1 MKKRTKIHF
10 NEITAYSNTYK
21 VSYKN
26 VVKRL
31 LEEEIITA
39 SNAKYTNI
47 YINKKINFMKLL
59 FTEEPYNY
67 EKNAIQTNCSR
78 FNPKR
83 FKNISKKNLRK
94 KYNCSPQ
101 FFLEFFLFAIIFIS
115 EK

>member
-1 MKKRTKIHF
+1 MLSYLIFILASIFKNSSIV
-10 NEITAYSNTYK
+10 

-47 YINKKINFMKLL
+47 YINKNKLHEIA

-67 EKNAIQTNCSR
+67 EKMLYKLIAQGLIQSD
-78 FNPKR
+78 
-83 FKNISKKNLRK
+83 SK
-94 KYNCSPQ
+94 Y
-101 FFLEFFLFAIIFIS
+101 I
-115 EK
+115 

>member
-1 MKKRTKIHF
+1 MSNNNKEELAENFARALLMPEKSLKIEFGERRTKIHF
-10 NEITAYSNTYK
+10 NEIIAYSNTYK

-47 YINKKINFMKLL
+47 YINKNKLHEIA

-67 EKNAIQTNCSR
+67 EKMLYKLIAQGLIQSD
-78 FNPKR
+78 
-83 FKNISKKNLRK
+83 SK
-94 KYNCSPQ
+94 Y
-101 FFLEFFLFAIIFIS
+101 I
-115 EK
+115 